1 MGFSGKMEKNRMH
14 LQKGPTRMTVS
25 QKSTAVQFEELDE
38 MIQEILGET
47 ANQLARETR
56 FVQRKSLMDGAHFAQ
71 GLIFGWLSHPE
82 ASSSLLQEMLA
93 IAGCEVSA
101 QALEQR
107 LTAEAA
113 DFLLALLSAL
123 SSACVASEP
132 VTTEI
137 LTRFEGGYLQD
148 GTVIG
153 FPNALQDRYH
163 GFGGNTSE
171 SGLSALRV
179 QVRLNVSTGAIQG
192 PWISEAVQ
200 SQRQGPGWMQQT
212 PLPAGALLLTDN
224 GYITLQQ
231 IKEHQEQ
238 QRLWMSH
245 ARADFQVTDAAGVKY
260 SLPQFVQTKAK
271 EGVVDEWV
279 TVGSQR
285 TMQQK
290 VRLIA
295 FAVSDESQRKQHE
308 RVGQQSKARAKGSR
322 GDAVVGK
329 KHHATKTKPHRH
341 RPSKARQALSGW
353 TVLLTN
359 VPKERLAAHEA
370 RVLIR
375 VRWQIERLWRL
386 WKERGQVDIWRSA
399 KPMRILC
406 EVYAKLMGC
415 MIQHW
420 IILKGCWQ
428 QPDRSMVK
436 ASQVVQTLAPGY
448 LLSWA
453 GPLTSAQVLLR
464 IGQAMNRCRLNHRPT
479 RLSTAQLLEQ
489 PDRVLAFG

>member
-1 MGFSGKMEKNRMH
+1 
-14 LQKGPTRMTVS
+14 MTVS

-71 GLIFGWLSHPE
+71 GLIFGCLSPPE
-82 ASSSLLQEMLA
+82 ASYSLLQEMLA
-93 IAGCEVSA
+93 ISGCQVSA
-101 QALEQR
+101 QALEKR
-107 LTAEAA
+107 MTAQAA
-113 DFLLALLSAL
+113 DFLLSLLYAWST
-123 SSACVASEP
+123 ACVASDA

-137 LTRFEGGYLQD
+137 LNRFEGVYLQD

-153 FPNALQDRYH
+153 LPNRLQGLYR

-179 QVRLNVSTGAIQG
+179 QARLNVTTGAMQG
-192 PWISEAVQ
+192 PWIAEAVQ
-200 SQRQGPGWMQQT
+200 SERQGPGWMQQAPT
-212 PLPAGALLLTDN
+212 PAGALLLTDN
-224 GYITLQQ
+224 GYITLHE
-231 IKEHQEQ
+231 IKQHQEN

-245 ARADFQVTDAAGVKY
+245 ARADFQITDAAGVKY
-260 SLPQFVQTKAK
+260 SLPQFGQKKARQ
-271 EGVVDEWV
+271 GVVDEWV

-285 TMQQK
+285 SLQQK

-295 FAVSDESQRKQHE
+295 FAVSQQSQHKQQE
-308 RVGQQSKARAKGSR
+308 RAGQQSQARAKGSR

-329 KHHATKTKPHRH
+329 KHQATKTKRH
-341 RPSKARQALSGW
+341 RPSKARQALAGW

-375 VRWQIERLWRL
+375 VRWQIELLWRL
-386 WKERGQVDIWRSA
+386 WKERGQLDIWRSA

-406 EVYAKLMGC
+406 EIYAKLMGC

-448 LLSWA
+448 LLSWS
-453 GPLTSAQVLLR
+453 GPLTSAQVLQR
-464 IGQAMNRCRLNHRPT
+464 MGQTMNRCRLNHRPT

>member
-1 MGFSGKMEKNRMH
+1 
-14 LQKGPTRMTVS
+14 MTVS
-25 QKSTAVQFEELDE
+25 HPSTPVQFEELDE
-38 MIQEILGET
+38 MIQELLGET
-47 ANQLARETR
+47 ANQLARETH
-56 FVQRKSLMDGAHFAQ
+56 FVQRKSPLDGAHFAQ

-82 ASSSLLQEMLA
+82 ATYSMLQQLLSV
-93 IAGCEVSA
+93 AGCEVSA
-101 QALEQR
+101 QALEKR
-107 LTAEAA
+107 MTAQAA
-113 DFLLALLSAL
+113 DFLLNLLYACTT
-123 SSACVASEP
+123 ACVACEP

-137 LTRFEGGYLQD
+137 LNRFEGVYLQD

-153 FPNALQDRYH
+153 LPNSLQGLYR

-179 QVRLNVSTGAIQG
+179 QVRLNVSTGAMQG
-192 PWISEAVQ
+192 PWIAEAVQ
-200 SQRQGPGWMQQT
+200 SERGGPGWMQQA
-212 PLPAGALLLTDN
+212 PLPAGALLLTDA
-224 GYITLQQ
+224 GYITLHE
-231 IKEHQEQ
+231 IKQHQEQ

-245 ARADFQVTDAAGVKY
+245 ARADFRITDASGVKY
-260 SLPQFVQTKAK
+260 SLPQLVQKKAK
-271 EGVVDEWV
+271 SGVVDEWV

-285 TMQQK
+285 SLQQK

-322 GDAVVGK
+322 GNAVVGK
-329 KHHATKTKPHRH
+329 KHQATKTKRHRH

-353 TVLLTN
+353 TVLVTN

-375 VRWQIERLWRL
+375 VRWHIELRWRL

-406 EVYAKLMGC
+406 EIYAKLMGC

-453 GPLTSAQVLLR
+453 GPLTSAQVLQR
-464 IGQAMNRCRLNHRPT
+464 IGQTMNRCRLDHRPT

-489 PDRVLAFG
+489 PDRVFAFG